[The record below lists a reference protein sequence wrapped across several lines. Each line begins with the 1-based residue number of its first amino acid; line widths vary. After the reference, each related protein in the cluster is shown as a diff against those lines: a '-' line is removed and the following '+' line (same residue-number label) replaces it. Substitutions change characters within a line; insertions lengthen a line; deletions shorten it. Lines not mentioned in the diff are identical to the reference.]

1 VGLFQNSD
9 PLALQLPDA
18 DLLLYENV
26 GFEQAA
32 VLAELIEETQWRCDE
47 ITLYGKTHQQP
58 RLVAWHGDVGASY
71 RYSGVRHEPQPWSD
85 TLQRIRERVES
96 VCGYQFNSV
105 LLNYYRD
112 QHDSMG
118 LHADD
123 EPELGHEPVIAS
135 LSLGE
140 ERTLYF
146 KHKTRRDLKAFKLPL
161 PSGSLLIMKGAT
173 QRNWKH
179 GMRKLNRPCGP
190 RLNLTFRTIL
200 VQALCGSTGKTKPQ
214 RCLR

>member
-1 VGLFQNSD
+1 MSGVPWCLAFNPGASVGLFQNSD

-18 DLLLYENV
+18 DLLLYENA
-26 GFEQAA
+26 GFEQA
-32 VLAELIEETQWRCDE
+32 VLLAELVEETQWRSDE

-58 RLVAWHGDVGASY
+58 RLVAWYGDAGAGYS
-71 RYSGVRHEPQPWSD
+71 YSGVRHQPQPWSGV
-85 TLQRIRERVES
+85 LQRIRERVES
-96 VCGYQFNSV
+96 VSGYPFNSV

-112 QHDSMG
+112 HNDSMG

-140 ERTLYF
+140 ERKLYF
-146 KHKTRRDLKAFKLPL
+146 KHKTRRDLKAFNLPL

-200 VQALCGSTGKTKPQ
+200 V
-214 RCLR
+214 

>member
-9 PLALQLPDA
+9 PIALQLPDA

-26 GFEQAA
+26 GFQRAGLL
-32 VLAELIEETQWRCDE
+32 VQLVEETQWRSDE

-58 RLVAWHGDVGASY
+58 RLVAWHGDEGASY
-71 RYSGVRHEPQPWSD
+71 SYSGVRHQPQPWSD
-85 TLQRIRERVES
+85 TLQRMRERVES
-96 VCGYQFNSV
+96 VCGYPFNSV

-112 QHDSMG
+112 QNDSMG

-123 EPELGHEPVIAS
+123 EPELGREPVIAS

-140 ERTLYF
+140 ERKLYF
-146 KHKTRRDLKAFKLPL
+146 KHKYRRDLKAFNVPL

-179 GMRKLNRPCGP
+179 GMRKLKRPCGP

-200 VQALCGSTGKTKPQ
+200 V
-214 RCLR
+214 

>member
-1 VGLFQNSD
+1 VGLFQKSD
-9 PLALQLPDA
+9 PIALQLPDA

-26 GFEQAA
+26 GFQRAGLL
-32 VLAELIEETQWRCDE
+32 VQLVEETQWRSDE

-58 RLVAWHGDVGASY
+58 RLVAWHGDEGASY
-71 RYSGVRHEPQPWSD
+71 SYSGVRHQPQPWSD

-96 VCGYQFNSV
+96 VSGYPFNSV

-112 QHDSMG
+112 QNDSMG

-123 EPELGHEPVIAS
+123 EPELGREPVIAS

-140 ERTLYF
+140 ERKLYF
-146 KHKTRRDLKAFKLPL
+146 KHKYRRDLKAFNVPL

-179 GMRKLNRPCGP
+179 GMRKLKRPCGP

-200 VQALCGSTGKTKPQ
+200 V
-214 RCLR
+214 